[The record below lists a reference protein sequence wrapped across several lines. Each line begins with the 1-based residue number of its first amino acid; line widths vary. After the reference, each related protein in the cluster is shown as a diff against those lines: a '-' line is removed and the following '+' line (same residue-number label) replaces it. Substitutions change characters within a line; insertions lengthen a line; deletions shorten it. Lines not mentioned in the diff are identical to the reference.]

1 MDISDKLKDL
11 GEKAKETA
19 AEHKDQI
26 RTAVEKAEAAADQ
39 QTGGRYHEQIVQ
51 AGEKVQAYV
60 ENLDP
65 AQGDAGTKE
74 GSAGAGGSPQTP
86 PAGTPPGRANERAG

>member
-11 GEKAKETA
+11 GEKAKESA

-39 QTGGRYHEQIVQ
+39 
-51 AGEKVQAYV
+51 
-60 ENLDP
+60 
-65 AQGDAGTKE
+65 
-74 GSAGAGGSPQTP
+74 
-86 PAGTPPGRANERAG
+86 

>member
-39 QTGGRYHEQIVQ
+39 QTGGRYHEQIAQ

-60 ENLDP
+60 EKLDP

-74 GSAGAGGSPQTP
+74 GGSPEAP
-86 PAGTPPGRANERAG
+86 PAGTPPGRADERAG

>member
-39 QTGGRYHEQIVQ
+39 QTGGRYHEQIAK
-51 AGEKVQAYV
+51 AGEKVQGYV
-60 ENLDP
+60 ENLP
-65 AQGDAGTKE
+65 PPQ
-74 GSAGAGGSPQTP
+74 AGAEDAEGASERSQQRPPEQGSDE
-86 PAGTPPGRANERAG
+86 AR

>member
-19 AEHKDQI
+19 AEHREQI
-26 RTAVEKAEAAADQ
+26 QTAVEKAEAAADQ
-39 QTGGRYHEQIVQ
+39 QTAGRYHEQIAK

-60 ENLDP
+60 EKLTP
-65 AQGDAGTKE
+65 AQPGANDAAD
-74 GSAGAGGSPQTP
+74 SAEAAP
-86 PAGTPPGRANERAG
+86 PRKPEQDEDKPS

>member
-1 MDISDKLKDL
+1 MDISDRLRDL

-26 RTAVEKAEAAADQ
+26 QAAVEKAEAAANE
-39 QTGGRYHEQIVQ
+39 QTGGRYHEQIAK

-60 ENLDP
+60 ENLTP
-65 AQGDAGTKE
+65 AQ
-74 GSAGAGGSPQTP
+74 
-86 PAGTPPGRANERAG
+86 PGANEAADSAEASPPRAPEQGGDKPS

>member
-11 GEKAKETA
+11 GEKAKESA

-39 QTGGRYHEQIVQ
+39 QIGGRYHEQITK

-60 ENLDP
+60 ENLNP
-65 AQGDAGTKE
+65 AQGDAGAHE
-74 GSAGAGGSPQTP
+74 GSAGVGSSPERA
-86 PAGTPPGRANERAG
+86 PAETPPGRAGEGAG